1 MLLYKKRIEALSI
14 LIKFYNLKYYVDSDP
29 VVTDEQYDK
38 MFRELQQLEQQ
49 YPEYKLSDSP
59 TQSVGAPVRSD
70 VKSAKHTTPMLSLK
84 TETDYTEL
92 GATNFVQRLQMELG
106 LNLMPFVSYV
116 AEPKYDGL
124 GLDLM
129 YKEGI
134 LTRALTRGDGVTGEI
149 VTPNAKM
156 IESIPIIL
164 KSHDKLPI
172 KRLQVRGEVLMPK
185 AVFSELNEVQASK
198 GLKLYAN
205 PRNAA
210 SGSLRQ
216 LEPLVTKSRKL
227 VFFAYTLIDV
237 DPPRQFKLHSE
248 QLSFLELLG
257 FKVSDQVRK
266 ASNVDELK
274 QYHKNLNSNRD
285 QLPYEIDGVVYKVD
299 QLDMQAKLG
308 FLSREPKWAVAH
320 KFLAPVESTKLL
332 GIDVQVGRTG
342 KLTPVARL
350 EPVLVSGTTISNV
363 TLHNLFD
370 LRNRGVRVGDTVFV
384 RRAGDV
390 IPEITG
396 YDKTQRTSYYPNFSM
411 PTTCP
416 VCNGRVERSK
426 GSREYR
432 CTNTLSCSAQ
442 VSSAIIHYASKRAM
456 AIDGLGEKTAEL
468 LHSKGIITTLLD
480 IYTLDKQKLQ
490 TLEGF
495 GEKSIDN
502 LLKAID
508 ESRWCTF
515 DKFIYALGVSNVG
528 ENTSRILSTNY
539 KDLEE
544 LSKVTYDMLISH
556 KDIGNT
562 VAQSIISFINS
573 EQFKVAKEIYDK
585 YLIVTNEYRNKKP
598 ITSPLAGKRFV
609 ITGTFEKP
617 RNEIKKEI
625 ESVGASVASGISPT
639 VDYLIAGE
647 NAGSKLAAARL
658 NKVTIINYDKF
669 KELLF
674 T

>member
-1 MLLYKKRIEALSI
+1 MSLYKKRIEDLTK

-38 MFRELQQLEQQ
+38 MFRELQQLEEQ
-49 YPEYKLSDSP
+49 YPEYKTKDSP
-59 TQSVGAPVRSD
+59 TQSVGAPVKTD
-70 VKSAKHTTPMLSLK
+70 VKSAKHNTPMLSLK
-84 TETDYTEL
+84 TETDYTEM

-156 IESIPIIL
+156 IESIPIVL

-185 AVFSELNEVQASK
+185 VVFSELNEVQASK

-257 FKVSDQVRK
+257 FSVSEYARC
-266 ASNVDELK
+266 AFSVDELR
-274 QYHKNLNSNRD
+274 QYHLATGAIRD

-416 VCNGRVERSK
+416 VCNGHVERSK

-456 AIDGLGEKTAEL
+456 AIDGLGEKTVEL
-468 LHSKGIITTLLD
+468 LHSKGIITILLD

-544 LSKVTYDMLISH
+544 LSKVTYDILISH
-556 KDIGNT
+556 KDIGNI

-573 EQFKVAKEIYDK
+573 EQFKVAKEIHDR
-585 YLIVTNEYRNKKP
+585 YLIVTNEYRNRKP

-609 ITGTFEKP
+609 ITGTFEKS

-625 ESVGASVASGISPT
+625 ESVGASVASGIGPT

-658 NKVTIINYDKF
+658 NKVSIINYDKF
-669 KELLF
+669 KELLN

>member
-1 MLLYKKRIEALSI
+1 MLLYKKRIEDLTK

-49 YPEYKLSDSP
+49 YPEYKTKDSP

-92 GATNFVQRLQMELG
+92 GATSFVQRLQMELG

-266 ASNVDELK
+266 ASSVDELK

-416 VCNGRVERSK
+416 VCNGHVERSK

-456 AIDGLGEKTAEL
+456 AIDGLGEKTVEL

-490 TLEGF
+490 NLEGF
-495 GEKSIDN
+495 GDKSVEN
-502 LLKAID
+502 LLKAIND
-508 ESRWCTF
+508 SKHCAF

-556 KDIGNT
+556 KDIGNI
-562 VAQSIISFINS
+562 VAQSIINFINS
-573 EQFKVAKEIYDK
+573 EQFRVAKEIYDK
-585 YLIVTNEYRNKKP
+585 YLIVTNEYRNRKP
-598 ITSPLAGKRFV
+598 ITSPLTGKRFV

-658 NKVTIINYDKF
+658 NKVSIINYDKF
-669 KELLF
+669 KELLVS
-674 T
+674 

>member
-49 YPEYKLSDSP
+49 HPEYKSSDSP
-59 TQSVGAPVRSD
+59 TQSVGAPVRSG

-84 TETDYTEL
+84 TETDYTEM

-164 KSHDKLPI
+164 KSHDKQPI

-185 AVFSELNEVQASK
+185 AVFSELNEAQASK

-456 AIDGLGEKTAEL
+456 AIDGLGEKTVEM
-468 LHSKGIITTLLD
+468 LHSKGIVTTLLD

-490 TLEGF
+490 NIEGF
-495 GEKSIDN
+495 GEKSVDN

-544 LSKVTYDMLISH
+544 LSKVTYEMLISH
-556 KDIGNT
+556 KDIGNI

-573 EQFKVAKEIYDK
+573 EQFRVAKEIYDK
-585 YLIVTNEYRNKKP
+585 YLIVTNEYRNRKP

-625 ESVGASVASGISPT
+625 ESVGASVASAISPT

-669 KELLF
+669 KELLS

>member
-1 MLLYKKRIEALSI
+1 MSYKKRIEDLTK

-49 YPEYKLSDSP
+49 YPEYKTPDSP
-59 TQSVGAPVRSD
+59 TQTVGAPVKSD
-70 VKSAKHTTPMLSLK
+70 VKSAKHSTPMLSLK
-84 TETDYTEL
+84 TETDYTEM
-92 GATNFVQRLQMELG
+92 GATSFVQRLQMELG
-106 LNLMPFVSYV
+106 LNLMPFVTYV

-124 GLDLM
+124 GLDLT
-129 YKEGI
+129 YREGI
-134 LTRALTRGDGVTGEI
+134 LTRALTRGDGITGEI

-156 IESIPIIL
+156 IESIPIVL

-185 AVFSELNEVQASK
+185 AVFTALNEIQASK

-227 VFFAYTLIDV
+227 TFFAYTLIDV
-237 DPPRQFKLHSE
+237 DPPRQFNLHSE

-274 QYHKNLNSNRD
+274 QYHKTLNDTRN

-416 VCNGRVERSK
+416 VCNGHVERDK

-456 AIDGLGEKTAEL
+456 AIDGLGEKTVEL
-468 LHSKGIITTLLD
+468 LHSKEIITTLLD
-480 IYTLDKQKLQ
+480 IYSLTKEKLSS
-490 TLEGF
+490 LEGF
-495 GEKSIDN
+495 GQKSIDN
-502 LLKAID
+502 LLKAIED
-508 ESRWCTF
+508 SKHCTF
-515 DKFIYALGVSNVG
+515 DKFIYALGISNVG

-539 KDLEE
+539 SDLDS
-544 LSKVTYDMLISH
+544 LSRVTYQMLISH
-556 KDIGNT
+556 KDIGDV
-562 VAQSIISFINS
+562 VAQSIIAFINS
-573 EQFKVAKEIYDK
+573 EQFKLAKEIYEK
-585 YLIVTNEYRNKKP
+585 HLIVTNEYFNKK
-598 ITSPLAGKRFV
+598 TVDSPLSGKRFV
-609 ITGTFEKP
+609 ITGTFEKS

-625 ESVGASVASGISPT
+625 ESVGASVASAISAN

-658 NKVTIINYDKF
+658 NKVSIISYDKF
-669 KELLF
+669 KEILIG
-674 T
+674 

>member
-49 YPEYKLSDSP
+49 YPEYKTKDSP

-92 GATNFVQRLQMELG
+92 GATSFVQRLQMELSS
-106 LNLMPFVSYV
+106 NLMPFVSYV

-134 LTRALTRGDGVTGEI
+134 LIRALTRGDGITGEV

-156 IESIPIIL
+156 IESIPIVL

-227 VFFAYTLIDV
+227 VFFAYTLIDIE
-237 DPPRQFKLHSE
+237 PPRQFKLHSE

-266 ASNVDELK
+266 ASNIDELK
-274 QYHKNLNSNRD
+274 QYHKNLNSYRD
-285 QLPYEIDGVVYKVD
+285 KLPYEIDGVVYKVD

-396 YDKTQRTSYYPNFSM
+396 YDKTQRTNYYPNFSM

-456 AIDGLGEKTAEL
+456 AIDGLGEKTVEM
-468 LHSKGIITTLLD
+468 LHSKGIVTTLLD

-490 TLEGF
+490 NLEGF

-515 DKFIYALGVSNVG
+515 DKIIYALGVSNVG

-556 KDIGNT
+556 KDIGDV
-562 VAQSIISFINS
+562 VAKSIIGFINS
-573 EQFKVAKEIYDK
+573 EQFRVAKEICDK

-609 ITGTFEKP
+609 ITGAFEKP

-639 VDYLIAGE
+639 VNYLIAGE

-658 NKVTIINYDKF
+658 NKVSIISYDKF
-669 KELLF
+669 KELLIE
-674 T
+674 

>member
-1 MLLYKKRIEALSI
+1 MLLYKKRIEDLTK

-49 YPEYKLSDSP
+49 HPEYKSSDSP
-59 TQSVGAPVRSD
+59 TQSVGAPVRSG

-257 FKVSDQVRK
+257 FSVSEYARC
-266 ASNVDELK
+266 AFSVDELR
-274 QYHKNLNSNRD
+274 QYHLATGAIRD

-416 VCNGRVERSK
+416 VCNGHVERSK

-456 AIDGLGEKTAEL
+456 AIDGLGEKTVEM
-468 LHSKGIITTLLD
+468 LHSKGIVTTLLD

-490 TLEGF
+490 NIEGF
-495 GEKSIDN
+495 GEKSVDN

-556 KDIGNT
+556 KDIGNI

-573 EQFKVAKEIYDK
+573 EQFRVAKEIYDK
-585 YLIVTNEYRNKKP
+585 YLIVTNEYHNKKP

-658 NKVTIINYDKF
+658 NKVSIINYDKF

>member
-1 MLLYKKRIEALSI
+1 MSYKKRIEDLTK

-38 MFRELQQLEQQ
+38 LFRELQRLEQQ
-49 YPEYKLSDSP
+49 YPEYKTPDSP
-59 TQSVGAPVRSD
+59 TQTVGAPVKSD
-70 VKSAKHTTPMLSLK
+70 VKSAKHSTPMLSLK
-84 TETDYTEL
+84 TETDYTEM
-92 GATNFVQRLQMELG
+92 GATSFVQRLQMELG
-106 LNLMPFVSYV
+106 LNLMPFVTYV

-124 GLDLM
+124 GLDLT
-129 YKEGI
+129 YREGI
-134 LTRALTRGDGVTGEI
+134 LTRALTRGDGITGEI

-156 IESIPIIL
+156 IESIPIVL

-185 AVFSELNEVQASK
+185 DVFTALNEIQASK

-227 VFFAYTLIDV
+227 TFFAYTLIDV
-237 DPPRQFKLHSE
+237 DPPRQFNLHSE

-266 ASNVDELK
+266 ASTVDELK
-274 QYHKNLNSNRD
+274 QYHKTLNDTRN

-299 QLDMQAKLG
+299 QLDMQTKLG

-396 YDKTQRTSYYPNFSM
+396 YDKTQRTNYYPNFSM

-456 AIDGLGEKTAEL
+456 AIDGLGEKTVEM
-468 LHSKGIITTLLD
+468 LHSKGIVTTLLD
-480 IYTLDKQKLQ
+480 IYTLDKQK
-490 TLEGF
+490 
-495 GEKSIDN
+495 
-502 LLKAID
+502 
-508 ESRWCTF
+508 
-515 DKFIYALGVSNVG
+515 
-528 ENTSRILSTNY
+528 
-539 KDLEE
+539 
-544 LSKVTYDMLISH
+544 
-556 KDIGNT
+556 
-562 VAQSIISFINS
+562 
-573 EQFKVAKEIYDK
+573 
-585 YLIVTNEYRNKKP
+585 
-598 ITSPLAGKRFV
+598 
-609 ITGTFEKP
+609 
-617 RNEIKKEI
+617 
-625 ESVGASVASGISPT
+625 
-639 VDYLIAGE
+639 
-647 NAGSKLAAARL
+647 
-658 NKVTIINYDKF
+658 
-669 KELLF
+669 
-674 T
+674 